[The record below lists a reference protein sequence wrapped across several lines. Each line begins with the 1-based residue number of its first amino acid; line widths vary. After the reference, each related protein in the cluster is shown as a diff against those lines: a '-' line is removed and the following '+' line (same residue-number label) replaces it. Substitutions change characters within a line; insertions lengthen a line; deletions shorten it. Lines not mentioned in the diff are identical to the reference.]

1 MRKKVQIVLSV
12 VCMAA
17 LFGGCTT
24 TKEPAKKPIVN
35 QGESVEAEEDPR
47 QGNLDALNPTAYR
60 DVSGINLEPGSY
72 ISIIGKNSGSEFW
85 KEVEAGVAK
94 AGEDLNKVL
103 GYKGEEKIKVNFSG
117 PAKGENVE
125 EQINILDEEL
135 ARNPVALGIAIID
148 SSASEV
154 QFDLAAENGTPIVAF
169 DSGSDYKGIQAMCS
183 ANNKEIGTT
192 AAIKLAGIIG
202 DTGKVAVFV
211 HDSASTSGKLREA
224 AFLEELKE
232 GYPGITAP
240 VIYHLDDYNEV
251 AKEIAK
257 ERNAKKAEGEE
268 EITPEEITQTE
279 VIQYILEK
287 NPDITGCFATNVDAS
302 QELLKAVDV
311 MKKEIPVV
319 AVDGGTEQMK
329 ALEEGKISG
338 LIVQNPY
345 GMGYA
350 VVISAARAA
359 LGMGNEAFVDTG
371 FIWVTKENMKDKN
384 ISKMLY

>member
-1 MRKKVQIVLSV
+1 MRKKLQIVLSV

-17 LFGGCTT
+17 LLGGCTT

-72 ISIIGKNSGSEFW
+72 ISIIGKNNGSEFW

-94 AGEDLNKVL
+94 AGEDLNEAL

-117 PAKGENVE
+117 PTKGENVE

-183 ANNKEIGTT
+183 TNNKEIGKT
-192 AAIKLAGIIG
+192 AAIKLAGTIG
-202 DTGKVAVFV
+202 DTGKVALFV

-224 AFLEELKE
+224 AFLEELNE

-240 VIYHLDDYNEV
+240 VIYHLDDYNKV

-257 ERNAKKAEGEE
+257 ERNAQKAEGEE
-268 EITPEEITQTE
+268 DITPEEITQTE

-287 NPDITGCFATNVDAS
+287 NPDVTGCFATNVDAS
-302 QELLKAVDV
+302 QELLKALDG
-311 MKKEIPVV
+311 MKKEMPVV
-319 AVDGGTEQMK
+319 AVDGGKEQMK
-329 ALEEGKISG
+329 ALEEGKLSG

-350 VVISAARAA
+350 VVVSAARAA

>member
-1 MRKKVQIVLSV
+1 MRKKLQIVLSV

-35 QGESVEAEEDPR
+35 QGESGETEEDPR

-60 DVSGINLEPGSY
+60 NVTGINLEPGSY

-85 KEVEAGVAK
+85 KEVEAGAVK
-94 AGEDLNKVL
+94 AGEDLNEAL
-103 GYKGEEKIKVNFSG
+103 GYKGEDKIKVNFSG

-148 SSASEV
+148 SS
-154 QFDLAAENGTPIVAF
+154 VAF

-183 ANNKEIGTT
+183 TNNKEIGKT
-192 AAIKLAGIIG
+192 AAIKLAGTIG

-224 AFLEELKE
+224 SFLEELKE

-240 VIYHLDDYNEV
+240 VIYHLDDYNEM

-257 ERNAKKAEGEE
+257 ERNAQKAEGEE
-268 EITPEEITQTE
+268 DITTEEITQTE
-279 VIQYILEK
+279 VIQYMLEK
-287 NPDITGCFATNVDAS
+287 NPDVTGCFATNVDAS
-302 QELLKAVDV
+302 QELLKALES
-311 MKKEIPVV
+311 MKKEMPVV
-319 AVDGGTEQMK
+319 AVDGGKEQLK
-329 ALEEGKISG
+329 ALEDGKLSG

-350 VVISAARAA
+350 VVVSAARAA

-384 ISKMLY
+384 TSKMLY

>member
-1 MRKKVQIVLSV
+1 MESR
-12 VCMAA
+12 
-17 LFGGCTT
+17 TT

-35 QGESVEAEEDPR
+35 QGESGETEEDPR

-60 DVSGINLEPGSY
+60 DVTGINLEPGSY

-85 KEVEAGVAK
+85 KEVEAGAVK
-94 AGEDLNKVL
+94 AGEDINEAL
-103 GYKGEEKIKVNFSG
+103 GYKGEDKIKVNFSG
-117 PAKGENVE
+117 SAKGENVE

-183 ANNKEIGTT
+183 ANNKEIGKT
-192 AAIKLAGIIG
+192 AAIKLAGTIG

-240 VIYHLDDYNEV
+240 VIYHLDDYNKV

-257 ERNAKKAEGEE
+257 ERNAKKQKERK
-268 EITPEEITQTE
+268 T
-279 VIQYILEK
+279 L
-287 NPDITGCFATNVDAS
+287 
-302 QELLKAVDV
+302 LLKKLHRQKLFSICW
-311 MKKEIPVV
+311 KKIP
-319 AVDGGTEQMK
+319 M
-329 ALEEGKISG
+329 
-338 LIVQNPY
+338 
-345 GMGYA
+345 
-350 VVISAARAA
+350 
-359 LGMGNEAFVDTG
+359 
-371 FIWVTKENMKDKN
+371 
-384 ISKMLY
+384 

>member
-24 TKEPAKKPIVN
+24 TKEPAKKPVAN
-35 QGESVEAEEDPR
+35 QEESGEKEDPH

-60 DVSGINLEPGSY
+60 DVAGIHLEPGSY

-85 KEVEAGVAK
+85 KEVEAGALK
-94 AGEDLNKVL
+94 AGEDLNKAL
-103 GYKGEEKIKVNFSG
+103 GYKGEDKIKVNFSG

-169 DSGSDYKGIQAMCS
+169 DSGSDYQGIQAMCS
-183 ANNKEIGTT
+183 ANQNEIGKT
-192 AAIKLAGIIG
+192 AAIKLAGTIG
-202 DTGKVAVFV
+202 DTGKVAIFV
-211 HDSASTSGKLREA
+211 HDSASTSGKLRET

-240 VIYHLDDYNEV
+240 VIYHLDDYNDM

-257 ERNAKKAEGEE
+257 EKNAQKAEDEE

-279 VIQYILEK
+279 VIQYLLKK
-287 NPDITGCFATNVDAS
+287 NPDISGCFATNVDAS
-302 QELLKAVDV
+302 QELLKALDG
-311 MKKEIPVV
+311 MGKEMPIV
-319 AVDGGTEQMK
+319 AVDGGKEQLK
-329 ALEEGKISG
+329 ALEEEKISG
-338 LIVQNPY
+338 VIVQNPY

-350 VVISAARAA
+350 VVVSAARAA

-384 ISKMLY
+384 IAKMLY